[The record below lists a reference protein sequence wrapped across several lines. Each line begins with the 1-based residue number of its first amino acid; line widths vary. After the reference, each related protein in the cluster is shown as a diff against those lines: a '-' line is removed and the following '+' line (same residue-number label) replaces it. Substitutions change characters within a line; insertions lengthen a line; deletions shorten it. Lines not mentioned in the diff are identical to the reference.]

1 MNLRLEQEDN
11 GHVHLHEPLN
21 DAVRAKVEAALP
33 VGEELLIRV
42 FSDLTTEHTYGAQ
55 WLLLTPQRLL
65 VVAEKGDAAVV
76 DVPIAD
82 IKLAR
87 TEPLVGGGRLEIE
100 RVAAPTLYIPYSGSL
115 AGKFSEVTRGIEQLR
130 KGEPFFI
137 NNQLDRTRCEKCQR
151 LLPEKNGI
159 CPACVRRLETIARI
173 ASFIKPYKKRA
184 AVLAVASLAT
194 TGAELLPP
202 LVTRRLV
209 DDVLVPTVGN
219 NSSLDE
225 RFSLLGVLVLM
236 LIGVRVMSWLSEL
249 LHHWVVSWLSARVTA
264 DIRAELYR
272 RLEMLSLQFYDKRQ
286 VGGLISRV
294 TRDSTMLQQFLV
306 DGLPYMIINFL
317 MVVGIIGFLFSMSW
331 KITLL
336 ILMPVPFV
344 ALWSF
349 LFWRRMRNIFNKY
362 SHGWSQLGTRLN
374 EALHGVR
381 VVKAF
386 AQEKREIKS
395 FDEKNEF
402 LGEIS
407 RRTARNWFVM
417 WSTMELVT
425 GAGILIVWYFGG
437 GEVLGERLSIGELL
451 AIYSYMWMVYGP
463 LEWMAQVNSWMTR
476 AFAGAERIFEV
487 IDAPPESYE
496 DPNALA
502 MPNIEGHVRFND
514 VTFGYD
520 KSKPVLHE
528 IELDVKQGEMIGLVG
543 RSGVGKTTTIN
554 LVARFYDVDRGALE
568 IDGIDIRKIALADLR
583 RQIGIVPQDPVLFSG
598 TIAENISYGQ
608 PGASLQAIM
617 DAARA
622 ANAHRFIMAKGDGYD
637 THVGE
642 RGAGLSGG
650 ERQRIAIA
658 RAILHDP
665 KILILDEATS
675 SVDVET
681 EKQIQES
688 IAHLIKGRTTFAIA
702 HRLST
707 LRNADRLVLLEA
719 GRIVEMGT
727 HEELMEQGGRFAELV
742 ELQRAVA
749 EIIAVK
755 E

>member
-1 MNLRLEQEDN
+1 MQESRGDIRLIEPFAGSAEDR
-11 GHVHLHEPLN
+11 L
-21 DAVRAKVEAALP
+21 AAAIP
-33 VGEELLIRV
+33 AEEDVLIRV
-42 FSDLTTEHTYGAQ
+42 FSDMTGSGIYGAQ
-55 WLLLTPQRLL
+55 WVVVTQRH
-65 VVAEKGDAAVV
+65 VVVAAEKGPDAPVV
-76 DVPIAD
+76 VQVEQIR
-82 IKLAR
+82 LAR
-87 TEPLVGGGRLEIE
+87 TEPLVGGGRLEID
-100 RVAAPTLYIPYSGSL
+100 RNDGPSLYVPYSNSL
-115 AGKFSEVTRGIEQLR
+115 AGKFSEVARGIEQLR
-130 KGEPFFI
+130 KGEPFYI
-137 NNQLDRTRCEKCQR
+137 NPRLDVTRCEKCQR

-159 CPACVRRLETIARI
+159 CPACVRRLETMGRI
-173 ASFIKPYKKRA
+173 VSFLAPYKQRA

-202 LVTRRLV
+202 LVQRELV
-209 DDVLVPTVGN
+209 DGVLMPPEGHGM
-219 NSSLDE
+219 SLDD
-225 RFSLLGVLVLM
+225 RFGMLGWLVLAM
-236 LIGVRVMSWLSEL
+236 VGVRALSWLSSM

-294 TRDSTMLQQFLV
+294 TRDSSMLQQFLV
-306 DGLPYMIINFL
+306 DGLPYMIINVL
-317 MVVGIIGFLFSMSW
+317 TIIGIVGFLFSMSV

-336 ILMPVPFV
+336 ILLPVPFI
-344 ALWSF
+344 AIWSF
-349 LFWRRMRNIFNKY
+349 LFWRYMRNIFNKY
-362 SHGWSQLGTRLN
+362 GQRWSQLGSRLN
-374 EALHGVR
+374 ESLNGIR

-386 AQEKREIKS
+386 AQEEREIAA
-395 FDEKNEF
+395 FDKRNDE
-402 LGEIS
+402 LGDIS
-407 RRTARNWFVM
+407 RRSARNWLIM

-437 GEVLGERLSIGELL
+437 GEVLGERLTVGTLL

-487 IDAPPESYE
+487 IDAPAESYE
-496 DPNALA
+496 DPDALA
-502 MPNIEGHVRFND
+502 MPDVAGRVHFD
-514 VTFGYD
+514 GVTFGYD

-528 IELDVKQGEMIGLVG
+528 IQLDVAPGEMIGLVG
-543 RSGVGKTTTIN
+543 RSGVGKTTTVN
-554 LVARFYDVDRGALE
+554 LVARFYDVDRGALK
-568 IDGIDIRKIALADLR
+568 IDGTDIRRIRLADLR
-583 RQIGIVPQDPVLFSG
+583 RQIGIVPQDPVLFTG
-598 TIAENISYGQ
+598 TIAENISYGR
-608 PGASLQAIM
+608 PGASLPEIM

-622 ANAHRFIMAKGDGYD
+622 ANAHGFIMAKPDGYD
-637 THVGE
+637 TRVGE

-658 RAILHDP
+658 RSVLHDP

-675 SVDVET
+675 SVDVQT

-688 IAHLIKGRTTFAIA
+688 IARLVEGRTTFAIA

-707 LRNADRLVLLEA
+707 LRNADRLVVLDA
-719 GRIVEMGT
+719 GRVVEMGT
-727 HEELMEQGGRFAELV
+727 HEELMERGGHFAELV

>member
-1 MNLRLEQEDN
+1 MNLRQEQEDN

-42 FSDLTTEHTYGAQ
+42 FSDLTAEHTYGAQ

-100 RVAAPTLYIPYSGSL
+100 RVAAPTLHIPYSGSL

-130 KGEPFFI
+130 KGEPFYI

-159 CPACVRRLETIARI
+159 CPACVRRLETISRI

-202 LVTRRLV
+202 LITRRLV
-209 DDVLVPTVGN
+209 DDVLVPTADN
-219 NSSLDE
+219 TSSLDE

-336 ILMPVPFV
+336 ILLPVPFV

-374 EALHGVR
+374 
-381 VVKAF
+381 
-386 AQEKREIKS
+386 
-395 FDEKNEF
+395 
-402 LGEIS
+402 
-407 RRTARNWFVM
+407 
-417 WSTMELVT
+417 
-425 GAGILIVWYFGG
+425 
-437 GEVLGERLSIGELL
+437 
-451 AIYSYMWMVYGP
+451 
-463 LEWMAQVNSWMTR
+463 
-476 AFAGAERIFEV
+476 
-487 IDAPPESYE
+487 
-496 DPNALA
+496 
-502 MPNIEGHVRFND
+502 
-514 VTFGYD
+514 
-520 KSKPVLHE
+520 
-528 IELDVKQGEMIGLVG
+528 
-543 RSGVGKTTTIN
+543 
-554 LVARFYDVDRGALE
+554 
-568 IDGIDIRKIALADLR
+568 
-583 RQIGIVPQDPVLFSG
+583 
-598 TIAENISYGQ
+598 
-608 PGASLQAIM
+608 
-617 DAARA
+617 
-622 ANAHRFIMAKGDGYD
+622 
-637 THVGE
+637 
-642 RGAGLSGG
+642 
-650 ERQRIAIA
+650 
-658 RAILHDP
+658 
-665 KILILDEATS
+665 
-675 SVDVET
+675 
-681 EKQIQES
+681 
-688 IAHLIKGRTTFAIA
+688 
-702 HRLST
+702 
-707 LRNADRLVLLEA
+707 
-719 GRIVEMGT
+719 
-727 HEELMEQGGRFAELV
+727 
-742 ELQRAVA
+742 
-749 EIIAVK
+749 
-755 E
+755 